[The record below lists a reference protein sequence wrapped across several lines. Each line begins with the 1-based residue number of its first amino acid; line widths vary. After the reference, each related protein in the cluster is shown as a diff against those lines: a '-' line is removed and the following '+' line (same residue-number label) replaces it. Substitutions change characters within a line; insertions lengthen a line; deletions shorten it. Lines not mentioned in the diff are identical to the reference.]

1 MKQALPLDDVALFLA
16 IADAG
21 GLASAAHLT
30 GVSAPTLS
38 RRMTALEQYVGQRLF
53 ERGPRGYTL
62 TSEGRSLLEEAALVR
77 DAAAA
82 LDRWQAR
89 AERRPRVRITA
100 GLWTSR
106 FLATHIHEFWSERS
120 GWIPEFLASNVTVDI
135 ARREADIGIR
145 NHRPEQAWLAGRR
158 TRTITYAVY
167 ASAPEVQGYVTLNDQ
182 AITPPSDRWLHTNF
196 AEDIVTTASDPRL
209 LLDLALAGVGRVVMP
224 CMAGDTVAGLV
235 RLSDQIDD
243 LTHEEWLVCHHE
255 ARHDPPIRAAL
266 DAVTE
271 LLTAS

>member
-1 MKQALPLDDVALFLA
+1 MKQRLPLDDVTLFLA

-21 GLASAAHLT
+21 GLAGAVRLT

-62 TSEGRSLLEEAALVR
+62 TSEGRSLLEEATPVR
-77 DAAAA
+77 EAAAV
-82 LDRWQAR
+82 LDRWKSR
-89 AERRPRVRITA
+89 AEARPRVRITA

-120 GWIPEFLASNVTVDI
+120 RWIPEFLASNMTVDI

-167 ASAPEVQGYVTLNDQ
+167 ARAPEVQGYVALNERV
-182 AITPPSDRWLHTNF
+182 APTPSGRWLRASFPDN
-196 AEDIVTTASDPRL
+196 IMTTASDARL
-209 LLDLALAGVGRVVMP
+209 LLDLALAGVGRIVMP
-224 CMAGDTVAGLV
+224 CMAGDAVAGLV
-235 RLSDQIDD
+235 RLSDQIDE
-243 LTHEEWLVCHHE
+243 LTHDEWLVCHHE
-255 ARHDPPIRAAL
+255 ARHDSPVRAAL
-266 DAVTE
+266 DAITA
-271 LLTAS
+271 LLTVS